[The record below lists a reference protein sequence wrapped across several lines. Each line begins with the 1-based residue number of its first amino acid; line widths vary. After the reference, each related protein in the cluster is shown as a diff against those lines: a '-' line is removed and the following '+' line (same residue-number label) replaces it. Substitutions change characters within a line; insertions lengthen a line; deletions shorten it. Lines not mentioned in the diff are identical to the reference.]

1 MKEVDVMR
9 PLTDRRRTVR
19 AAFALWRTFA
29 RAASG
34 ALGAGLLLAAGVAS
48 AQAPS
53 LSPSAPAA
61 PLTATPPLSTPSLTA
76 PDPVEQRW
84 QSTFA
89 AWAAA
94 DRINPPPPGGVLFV
108 GSSSIRLWNN
118 LETQFSAL
126 PVIVK
131 RGFGGSLM
139 SDCTAELRRLVLP
152 YKPRL
157 VIVYAGDNDLAEGRT
172 PQQVLKSYTG
182 FVEGVRRALP
192 DTRIAFISI
201 KPSPVREK
209 LLPAIRK
216 TNALVASYTARVE
229 EPRLHRRLHADA
241 RRQGPAARRA
251 LPRRPSAPERRGLRV
266 VAEDRRGPRSLTRAA
281 RRPAPARAPARSQ
294 AAEVAQRD
302 RRLASPRCSRCV
314 VRTAIAGSARQAS
327 AIEAADS
334 GPAPVDEAGDGLRAT
349 RALGRRSSQRV
360 TQATSHSRLKLMAV
374 TSTSSHSGRGV
385 SRSPTSASA
394 SSTITRWAQ

>member
-1 MKEVDVMR
+1 MKKVEATR
-9 PLTDRRRTVR
+9 PVADRRRPVR
-19 AAFALWRTFA
+19 AAFALWFA
-29 RAASG
+29 CAASG
-34 ALGAGLLLAAGVAS
+34 ALGLLLAGVAS

-53 LSPSAPAA
+53 LSPVAPVA
-61 PLTATPPLSTPSLTA
+61 PLTATPPLSQPSLTA
-76 PDPVEQRW
+76 PDPIEQRW
-84 QSTFA
+84 QSTFD

-192 DTRIAFISI
+192 NTRIAFISI
-201 KPSPVREK
+201 KPSPLREK

-216 TNALVASYTARVE
+216 TNELVASYTARVKNLDYIDVFTPMLDAKGQ
-229 EPRLHRRLHADA
+229 PRAELFRADQLH
-241 RRQGPAARRA
+241 
-251 LPRRPSAPERRGLRV
+251 PSA
-266 VAEDRRGPRSLTRAA
+266 
-281 RRPAPARAPARSQ
+281 
-294 AAEVAQRD
+294 
-302 RRLASPRCSRCV
+302 
-314 VRTAIAGSARQAS
+314 AGYALWRKIVSAH
-327 AIEAADS
+327 
-334 GPAPVDEAGDGLRAT
+334 V
-349 RALGRRSSQRV
+349 
-360 TQATSHSRLKLMAV
+360 H
-374 TSTSSHSGRGV
+374 
-385 SRSPTSASA
+385 
-394 SSTITRWAQ
+394 